1 MSVNLDIVKQ
11 HMRID
16 DNDDDNYIKSLIEAA
31 GIYITSMVGEKYKED
46 EKAVKL
52 AEVLQLKII
61 NDLYS
66 ERGTEIQSGTKKDV
80 VVTSILDKLS
90 NFQ

>member
-1 MSVNLDIVKQ
+1 MEITLDTVKY

-16 DNDDDNYIKSLIEAA
+16 DNDDDSYIGTLIEIS
-31 GIYITSMVGEKYKED
+31 GIYITSMVGDKYKEN

-52 AEVLQLKII
+52 ASILQLKII

-66 ERGTEIQSGTKKDV
+66 SRGTEIPTGTKKDV
-80 VVTSILDKLS
+80 IVTSILDKLS
-90 NFQ
+90 NF